1 MAEKDWV
8 ELSSTMIGK
17 QAFVDLPK
25 DEDSINTLVA
35 IEKVFF
41 DPNRSKQVLQVR
53 EYGKADSWYILF
65 EAVWKGLLFEKNQ
78 SLTIE

>member
-1 MAEKDWV
+1 MAEQDWV

-17 QAFVDLPK
+17 QVFVDLPK
-25 DEDSINTLVA
+25 DADFIHTLAA

-41 DPNRSKQVLQVR
+41 DPKRSKQVLQVR
-53 EYGKADSWYILF
+53 EYGKADSWYVLF
-65 EAVWKGLLFEKNQ
+65 EAVWKGLIFEKNQ